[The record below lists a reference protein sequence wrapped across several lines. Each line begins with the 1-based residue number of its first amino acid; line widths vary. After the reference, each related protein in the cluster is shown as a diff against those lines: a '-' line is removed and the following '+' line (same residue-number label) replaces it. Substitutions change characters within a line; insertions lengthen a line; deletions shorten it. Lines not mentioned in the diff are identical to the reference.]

1 MVIAKDASPNVL
13 ELATVNVDVESV
25 VVARATVSVLLV
37 LVALAYTDV
46 ASWNA
51 LNDTSPAPTS
61 VIKLP
66 DASIVATLV
75 LLLVYVIKPSLLLV
89 GRVVIAKDASPNV
102 LELAT
107 VNVAS
112 EKVDVCILVAKKTIP
127 LLFIPS
133 PPYTLYIK
141 SFIITDVTFV
151 YVPFALTWYTNDP

>member
-1 MVIAKDASPNVL
+1 M
-13 ELATVNVDVESV
+13 
-25 VVARATVSVLLV
+25 
-37 LVALAYTDV
+37 
-46 ASWNA
+46 
-51 LNDTSPAPTS
+51 
-61 VIKLP
+61 
-66 DASIVATLV
+66 
-75 LLLVYVIKPSLLLV
+75 

-112 EKVDVCILVAKKTIP
+112 EKVDVCILAKKTIP